1 MNTKLVRKRS
11 RKSAMVIMEVL
22 VALGVFGLAALGLIK
37 ALAVAAQTAVVSQL
51 ELRMI
56 LRLQSTLTE
65 YSKIA
70 RIEEGKWQSDPDEL
84 GVWTETEVVLLE
96 DILNSEG
103 QPLNEMYRI
112 RVTGYYDNFGQT
124 GEMAAET
131 LRYARLYQAT
141 GAGGAGGAPAG
152 GAGAAAAG
160 GGGAAGGGRG
170 PGGGG
175 QGGGG
180 QPRGGAPTR

>member
-1 MNTKLVRKRS
+1 MNTKLVRKRG

-141 GAGGAGGAPAG
+141 GGAPAG
-152 GAGAAAAG
+152 GAGAAAAAG

>member
-1 MNTKLVRKRS
+1 
-11 RKSAMVIMEVL
+11 MVIMEVL

-141 GAGGAGGAPAG
+141 GAGGAPAG